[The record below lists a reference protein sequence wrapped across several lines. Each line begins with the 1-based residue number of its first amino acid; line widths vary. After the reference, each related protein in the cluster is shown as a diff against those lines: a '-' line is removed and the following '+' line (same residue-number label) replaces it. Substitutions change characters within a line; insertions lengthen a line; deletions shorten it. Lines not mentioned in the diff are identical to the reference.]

1 MELGATVCVPGPPKC
16 LLCPVRN
23 LCATQGE
30 LAQIRSN
37 GRQKKRSVQYALG
50 KRDGDIFLVQ
60 RAHDASLM
68 PGMWELPEIK
78 MLKGDETPVLRVRH
92 SITVTDYEVRVVETM
107 PSPEVNGIWVS
118 QRRLP
123 SMALTGLARKIL
135 RRTGLI

>member
-1 MELGATVCVPGPPKC
+1 M
-16 LLCPVRN
+16 
-23 LCATQGE
+23 
-30 LAQIRSN
+30 
-37 GRQKKRSVQYALG
+37 
-50 KRDGDIFLVQ
+50 F
-60 RAHDASLM
+60 
-68 PGMWELPEIK
+68 GMWELPEIK
-78 MLKGDETPVLRVRH
+78 MLKGDETPVLWVCH